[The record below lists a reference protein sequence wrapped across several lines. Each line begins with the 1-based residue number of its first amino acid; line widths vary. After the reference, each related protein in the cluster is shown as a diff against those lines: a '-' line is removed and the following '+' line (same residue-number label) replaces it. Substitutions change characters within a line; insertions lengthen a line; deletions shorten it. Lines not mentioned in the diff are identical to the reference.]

1 MLVHMPSSVHRV
13 WLAVTRRLKH
23 LLHGFRVVRDCGC
36 ALLRVH
42 SSNQANAYAFPLTSA
57 RTMMCQTHATDYSPR
72 PPVSVAYC
80 TLMTMKAITSPTR
93 PNRNVWKNTI
103 LPRPMHLPVHGQWWS
118 RPTIHT
124 PHSRQCT
131 LSIGWCTLQYR
142 QNFLVRRRKEPD
154 AAAGTEASG
163 ENVITS
169 SSSAAA
175 GGVVCGQMPGSL
187 KAVTE
192 NDPTVTMNKQ
202 VKSIHSQASRVGATN
217 TKKNMLGAQMRLYVQ
232 NSMGQWGPTTMQ
244 LLPCSEYM
252 LPTRVTEAICA
263 GARRGVPTPVA
274 AGNVAS
280 PRAIVKLRCSS
291 SHGEVGTR
299 AEAGGA

>member
-1 MLVHMPSSVHRV
+1 MGKPHRHLPPLYLLHFYFSFYLIGKKIEKRGSPKRV
-13 WLAVTRRLKH
+13 SKTGWRATNPNGILILCRRVLQKPPMRLKH

-175 GGVVCGQMPGSL
+175 GGVLCKHV
-187 KAVTE
+187 
-192 NDPTVTMNKQ
+192 
-202 VKSIHSQASRVGATN
+202 
-217 TKKNMLGAQMRLYVQ
+217 
-232 NSMGQWGPTTMQ
+232 
-244 LLPCSEYM
+244 
-252 LPTRVTEAICA
+252 
-263 GARRGVPTPVA
+263 
-274 AGNVAS
+274 
-280 PRAIVKLRCSS
+280 
-291 SHGEVGTR
+291 
-299 AEAGGA
+299 